1 MPAKK
6 KSKQQ
11 DILKQN
17 KVFGWIAIATVIVLL
32 IPLVAMRFTDEVEWD
47 TLDFT
52 VMGLLIFSMAS
63 LFVLVAR
70 SLDGKHRI
78 WAAVAFTFLFIWAW
92 AELAVGVLMNIGS

>member
-1 MPAKK
+1 MKK
-6 KSKQQ
+6 QSKQK
-11 DILKQN
+11 DTLKQN
-17 KVFGWIAIATVIVLL
+17 KVFGWIAVATIGVLF
-32 IPLVAMRFTDEVEWD
+32 IPLIAMRFSQDVQWD

-78 WAAVAFTFLFIWAW
+78 WAAVAFALLFVWAW
-92 AELAVGVLMNIGS
+92 AEFAVGVLTSIGS

>member
-1 MPAKK
+1 MPTKK

-11 DILKQN
+11 DVLKQN
-17 KVFGWIAIATVIVLL
+17 KVFAWIAVATFGILL
-32 IPLVAMRFTDEVEWD
+32 IPLIAMRFTDEVDWD

-70 SLDGKHRI
+70 SLDRKHRI
-78 WAAVAFTFLFIWAW
+78 WAAVAFGFLFVWAW
-92 AELAVGVLMNIGS
+92 AEMAVGVLSNIGS